1 MQWSINRVG
10 EKLQQLDI
18 HDGATGPFVMS
29 GFGGYKQQQAP
40 QAKLFAFDSTG
51 THVLTCAPY
60 GGIIYKVNIC
70 IELNSFMIWSR
81 HVIIFYST

>member
-1 MQWSINRVG
+1 MFYNVQFTQWSINRVG
-10 EKLQQLDI
+10 EKLQQLLI

-40 QAKLFAFDSTG
+40 RAKLFAFDSTG

-60 GGIIYKVNIC
+60 GGIIYKVGFFQTVNA
-70 IELNSFMIWSR
+70 NTHTQF
-81 HVIIFYST
+81 